1 MTSIVP
7 VSTISSSID
16 QKPALLN
23 GSIGLTLRSFR
34 KWRGG
39 NIMKWIVPAVAAAAL
54 QLAAKRSRNGL
65 TAALNKKQTLP
76 CNKTATA
83 ARKSAFGSN

>member
-1 MTSIVP
+1 
-7 VSTISSSID
+7 
-16 QKPALLN
+16 
-23 GSIGLTLRSFR
+23 
-34 KWRGG
+34 
-39 NIMKWIVPAVAAAAL
+39 MKWIVPAVAAAAL